1 MRAAI
6 GDNWGTAPSVG
17 EGRGPESQVAPRSI
31 RFAWGRARSR
41 GFRRRLLALAL
52 SLLPLS
58 AYAQFAQQGPKLVGT
73 GALGPSGQ
81 GTSVALSADGNT
93 ALVGGNVDNAGG
105 LLTGDG
111 AAWVWTRSAGV
122 WTEQAKLADPADLGL
137 GKNSGFSVALS
148 ADGNTALV
156 GAPQN
161 VGSTKVWVR
170 SGITW
175 NVQATLVGTGATGY
189 IVYQGAASA
198 LSADGNTALVGGFY
212 DDYGVGAAW
221 VFTRSG
227 GVWTQQGLKLVGS
240 GAVGASGQGVSVA
253 LSGDGNTALVGGEW
267 DKGGIG
273 GPGALWV
280 WARSGGVWTQQG
292 QKLTGTPIA
301 EVGNLGSSVA
311 LSADGNTAV
320 GGAFNNYGL
329 FGPHSAAG
337 IGAFYAFTRS
347 GGVWTQQGPPMFGAD
362 FAGGSAQG
370 RSISLSGDG
379 NIVLVGGAGDAGGIG
394 AAWVFTRTAGAWTQ
408 QGTKMVGTGGIGNSN
423 QGISAA
429 ISSDGLTALVGGPFD
444 DSTAGA
450 AWVFVATAP
459 TVTQQPTSLGACVGS
474 AVTFSA
480 IGASW
485 PAASVQWQVST
496 DGGATFNDIP
506 GEMSTLLTF
515 TATNPLSGNQYR
527 AVFTNSLGTTTSA
540 SGTLSVGTAPVIT
553 TNPLSQTVAA
563 GSPVTFTAA
572 ATGSPAPT
580 VQWFVSVDGGV
591 TFTAVPGATST
602 TLTFTATTNL
612 NGAFYGAQ
620 FSTPCQTVSTMLAFL
635 TVTAPPPPP
644 APPTVTT
651 QPASVVVCPG
661 QGGALSQFLQQ
672 GAKLKGNGGLFA
684 DQGFSVALSADGNT
698 ALVGGHTDNIEMGA
712 VWVFTRSGDT
722 WTQQGPKLVAST
734 TASYQGAA
742 VALSADGNTALIG
755 GLGLAAWVWTR
766 SGGVWTQQGPPLT
779 GAGMGPNNPYFGRA
793 VALSADGNTAA
804 VGGGWGG
811 GWIGAVW
818 IFTRSGGIWSPQGPL
833 LQGSGAVGLD
843 AQGYSVALSADG
855 NTLLEGGFQD
865 NSGTGAAWVFTRSGG
880 AWTQQGG
887 KLIGTG
893 ASAGANQG
901 IRVAL
906 SSDGNTAAWGA
917 LNDTS
922 PGAMWVFTRSGSAWT
937 QQGPKLVGTGAVG
950 NAHQGDSL
958 ALSGDGN
965 TALSGGFADSGSIG
979 AVWVFT
985 RSLGV
990 WSQQGAKLVGTGSL
1004 IPSVSPPQ
1012 EGTSLALSTD
1022 GSTAIVGGIGDTPGG
1037 AAWVFAKNQ
1046 ESFTAVA
1053 SGSPAPTVQ
1062 WQVSTDG
1069 GATFQDLAG
1078 ATSNGLGVTA
1088 SPSSNGNQYR
1098 AVFTNTDGV
1107 STFTATSNAATFTV
1121 NSAPV
1126 VTTDPTLQLRNP
1138 GQTATFTAAASG
1150 SPAPSVQWQVSAQ
1163 GFGPFG
1169 DIPGATSP
1177 TLSFTVTQAM
1187 VGNRYRAV
1195 FSDGCGTATSAS
1207 AVLGAQ
1213 VVLMTVASPSA
1224 DGSVSP
1230 ASGGLYDPGT
1240 VVPLLATPNPGFVFT
1255 GWTGPV
1261 ASPSSATT
1269 TVTVNGPTTVTANF
1283 AQAPSI
1289 ESIPT
1294 LGSGGLVLLAGL
1306 LALAGLWIL
1315 GSRGGTSS

>member
-1 MRAAI
+1 MREAI
-6 GDNWGTAPSVG
+6 RDNGEAAPSVG
-17 EGRGPESQVAPRSI
+17 QGRGPEGQVAPRSI
-31 RFAWGRARSR
+31 RSASGRGSSR
-41 GFRRRLLALAL
+41 ALCRRLLALAL
-52 SLLPLS
+52 FLLPLA

-73 GALGPSGQ
+73 GALGPAEQ
-81 GTSVALSADGNT
+81 GCSVALSADGNT
-93 ALVGGNVDNAGG
+93 ALVGGCTDNAGG
-105 LLTGDG
+105 SLFGDG
-111 AAWVWTRSAGV
+111 ASWVWTRSAGV
-122 WTEQAKLADPADLGL
+122 WTQQAKLADPAAVGTIADQ
-137 GKNSGFSVALS
+137 GFSVALS

-156 GAPQN
+156 GAPTN
-161 VGSTKVWVR
+161 IGSTRVWTR
-170 SGITW
+170 SGAIWTLE
-175 NVQATLVGTGATGY
+175 ATLVGTGTTGSVEFQGVSVALSADGNTAIVGGSVDDGGSATTYG
-189 IVYQGAASA
+189 VGAAWIFTRSGGIWTQQGSKLVGSDAIGASDQGVSVA
-198 LSADGNTALVGGFY
+198 LSADGNTALVGG
-212 DDYGVGAAW
+212 DLDNGGVGALW
-221 VFTRSG
+221 VWTRSGGVWSQQGPKLTGLPVAGTGGFGSSVAVSSDGNTAVVGAHDSSGGIGALYPFTRSG
-227 GVWTQQGLKLVGS
+227 GVWTQQSFPVFGGDFSGS
-240 GAVGASGQGVSVA
+240 FPPQQGISIA
-253 LSGDGNTALVGGEW
+253 LSGDGNTAVLGG
-267 DKGGIG
+267 D
-273 GPGALWV
+273 
-280 WARSGGVWTQQG
+280 
-292 QKLTGTPIA
+292 
-301 EVGNLGSSVA
+301 
-311 LSADGNTAV
+311 
-320 GGAFNNYGL
+320 
-329 FGPHSAAG
+329 
-337 IGAFYAFTRS
+337 
-347 GGVWTQQGPPMFGAD
+347 
-362 FAGGSAQG
+362 
-370 RSISLSGDG
+370 GDG
-379 NIVLVGGAGDAGGIG
+379 NGAG
-394 AAWVFTRTAGAWTQ
+394 AAWVFTRAGSAWSQ
-408 QGTKMVGTGGIGNSN
+408 QGTKMVGTGAVGPAQ
-423 QGISAA
+423 QGWRVAISA
-429 ISSDGLTALVGGPFD
+429 DGLTALVGGVYD
-444 DSTAGA
+444 NSKNGA

-459 TVTQQPTSLGACVGS
+459 AVTQQPASIGACAGS
-474 AVTFSA
+474 PVTFSA
-480 IGASW
+480 TGASW

-506 GEMSTLLTF
+506 GETSTLLTF
-515 TATNPLSGNQYR
+515 TATVPLSGNQYR

-540 SGTLSVGTAPVIT
+540 AGTLTVGTVPVIT

-580 VQWFVSVDGGV
+580 VQWFVSFDGGA
-591 TFTAVPGATST
+591 TFSAVPGATST

-612 NGAFYGAQ
+612 NGALYGAQ
-620 FSTPCQTVSTMLAFL
+620 FTTTCQAVSTSLALL

-644 APPTVTT
+644 APPVVTT
-651 QPASVVVCPG
+651 QPTSVAVCPG
-661 QGGALSQFLQQ
+661 QGGALAQFLQQ
-672 GAKLKGNGGLFA
+672 GARL
-684 DQGFSVALSADGNT
+684 QGTGASGAAQGISVALSADGNT
-698 ALVGGHTDNIEMGA
+698 ALVGGHLDNSDTGA

-722 WTQQGPKLVAST
+722 WTQQGPKLVASAT
-734 TASYQGAA
+734 GSYQGAA

-779 GAGMGPNNPYFGRA
+779 GAGMGPNNPVFGRA

-843 AQGYSVALSADG
+843 AQGSSVALSADG
-855 NTLLEGGFQD
+855 NTLLEGGFED
-865 NSGTGAAWVFTRSGG
+865 NSGTGATWVFTRSGG

-887 KLIGTG
+887 KLVGTG
-893 ASAGANQG
+893 ASAAANQG

-917 LNDTS
+917 FNDAS
-922 PGAMWVFTRSGSAWT
+922 PGAMWVFTRGGGVWT

-965 TALSGGFADSGSIG
+965 TALCSGFADAGNIG

-990 WSQQGAKLVGTGSL
+990 WTQQGAKLVGTGSQF
-1004 IPSVSPPQ
+1004 PSSFAPQ
-1012 EGTSLALSTD
+1012 QGTSVALSTD
-1022 GSTAIVGGIGDTPGG
+1022 GSTAIVGGIDDFPGG

-1046 ESFTAVA
+1046 ESFTAA
-1053 SGSPAPTVQ
+1053 ANGSPTPTVQ

-1069 GATFQDLAG
+1069 GTTFQDIAG
-1078 ATSNGLGVTA
+1078 ATSNGLTVTA

-1107 STFTATSNAATFTV
+1107 STFTATSDAATFTV

-1126 VTTDPTLQLRNP
+1126 VTTDPAVQIRNP

-1150 SPAPSVQWQVSAQ
+1150 SPAPGVQWQVSAQ

-1169 DIPGATSP
+1169 DIAGATSP

-1187 VGNRYRAV
+1187 IGNRYRAV
-1195 FSDGCGTATSAS
+1195 FTDGCGTATSAS

-1213 VVLMTVASPSA
+1213 VALTTVASPSA

-1240 VVPLLATPNPGFVFT
+1240 VVPIQATPNPGFVFT

-1261 ASPSSATT
+1261 ASPSSAST
-1269 TVTVNGPTTVTANF
+1269 TVTFNESTTVTANF
-1283 AQAPSI
+1283 AAAPSI

-1294 LGSGGLVLLAGL
+1294 LGPGGLALLAGL
-1306 LALAGLWIL
+1306 LALGGLWVL
-1315 GSRGGTSS
+1315 GSRKGIGS